1 MTKKV
6 AVYTTFY
13 EAQSGYSLVAVAETQ
28 VRMLLDHGY
37 DPAVIVQE
45 NFVELAPPNVWCKEM
60 VDLRP
65 VLPDLP
71 SVTVES
77 ARAMMDEH
85 FANFD
90 TIIAHDICLQSYYKP
105 HNRAIKE
112 YASDHPE
119 KLWLHSIHS
128 CPSGTGYTL
137 PSGYILYPNDSDRAQ
152 VVRSYCLEG
161 QEHRVIPSRASHA
174 IDPLLVWP
182 YSNLAKSLAR
192 SADLFSGEIVAVYPV
207 RLDRGKQPEKII
219 RLMAGVKKA
228 GYTPRL
234 LIIDWQSM
242 GDRFQRYIDELE
254 RLSYDLGLVNCVN
267 FTSRLD
273 DRCNNGIPRDAV
285 MELMDIANVYIHPST
300 VETYSLVVHEAILR
314 GKLVV
319 LNADFPPMR
328 ELFGESALYMNFSSD
343 RFKTTYQPDEQSYW
357 DDEARRMLSEFK
369 RCRNLALQMKARR
382 DWTPQAQWREFEPLL
397 HLEPL

>member
-1 MTKKV
+1 MRPRV
-6 AVYTTFY
+6 AILTTFY
-13 EAQSGYSLVAVAETQ
+13 EATSGYSLVAVAETQ
-28 VRMLLDHGY
+28 IRMLLDNGY
-37 DPAVIVQE
+37 NPRVIVQE
-45 NFVELAPPNVWCKEM
+45 NFAELAPPSVWCKEM

-71 SVTVES
+71 NATPDNV
-77 ARAMMDEH
+77 RAMMDEH
-85 FANFD
+85 FAD
-90 TIIAHDICLQSYYKP
+90 IDVIIAHDICLQGYYKA
-105 HNRAIKE
+105 HNKAVE
-112 YASDHPE
+112 DYAKDHN
-119 KLWLHSIHS
+119 KLWLHCIHS

-137 PSGYILYPNDSDRAQ
+137 PSGYIVYPNDSDRAQ
-152 VVRSYCLEG
+152 VVRSYRLAG
-161 QEHRVIPSRASHA
+161 QEHRVVPNRASHS

-182 YSNLAKSLAR
+182 YDKLTRSLAR
-192 SADLFSGEIVAVYPV
+192 DADLFGGDIVAVYPA

-219 RLMAGVKKA
+219 RLMHGVKQA
-228 GYTPRL
+228 GYDPRL

-254 RLSYDLGLVNCVN
+254 DLAELLGLRRRVN
-267 FTSRLD
+267 FTSRLND
-273 DRCNNGIPRDAV
+273 TCNNGIPRNSV

-328 ELFGESALYMNFSSD
+328 ELFGSSALYMNFSSD
-343 RFKTTYQPDEQSYW
+343 RFRTTYSPDEQSYW

-369 RCRNLALQMKARR
+369 RCRNLVLQLEARQK
-382 DWTPQAQWREFEPLL
+382 WTPQAQWREFEPLL
-397 HLEPL
+397 FLEPA